1 MMKTAILMGTLT
13 ALLML
18 AAGALGLYIGGDPM
32 PYLTF
37 AFVMAMVINLVSYF
51 KSDSIVLRMYKAREV
66 GEDEYPEL
74 HRMVREL
81 TQTADMPMPK
91 IAIVP
96 SNNPNAF
103 ATGRNKENA
112 VVAVTEGALNILDS
126 DELRAVISHE
136 LGHILNRD
144 MFISTMAAVIASI
157 IGYLGQMGW
166 WMSWGR
172 RSDNNNN
179 SSGAIG
185 MILLIVFIPLA
196 SMIIRMAISRDRE
209 YGADRRGAEISGQPD
224 MLANALVKLENASMR
239 SPMRGGNQA
248 TSSLFIVNPF
258 RAQSLM
264 TLLSTHPPTIKRVEK
279 LNEMAIDMGRPTVYV
294 PQYN

>member
-1 MMKTAILMGTLT
+1 MKTAILMGTLT